1 MSMNVAKGRKFYDTG
16 PWDCSQ
22 HYVIVFGATAFSTTA
37 YRNSTLKIKA
47 VTLGIGIKMRHSA
60 QQHSLVS

>member
-37 YRNSTLKIKA
+37 FRNSTLEIK
-47 VTLGIGIKMRHSA
+47 TDTRHSNKNETF
-60 QQHSLVS
+60 STTTLMI